1 MTILLK
7 KLQTAYIYTAVVLE
21 VHKLMKNLG
30 IVNQCFRCQTTKTKD
45 IGTLW
50 YAGKNKTRHNMCF
63 VVLCFRCF
71 KRMEPNE
78 HNKTIC
84 TILFGIFAI
93 IENVKKNATTR
104 DKTNR

>member
-1 MTILLK
+1 
-7 KLQTAYIYTAVVLE
+7 
-21 VHKLMKNLG
+21 
-30 IVNQCFRCQTTKTKD
+30 
-45 IGTLW
+45 
-50 YAGKNKTRHNMCF
+50 MCF
-63 VVLCFRCF
+63 VVLCLVHFKNKFEWDMVLRKVVYFRCF

-93 IENVKKNATTR
+93 IENVKKKNATTR